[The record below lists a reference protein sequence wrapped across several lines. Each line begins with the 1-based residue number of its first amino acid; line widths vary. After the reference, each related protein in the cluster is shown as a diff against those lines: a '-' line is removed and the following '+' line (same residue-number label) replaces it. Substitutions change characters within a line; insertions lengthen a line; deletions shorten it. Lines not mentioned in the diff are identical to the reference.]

1 MKDQNPDF
9 KYLFVPELHKSKRWH
24 FHSIGVNCDKLK
36 FENSGIAKNI
46 NSIQYVILIT
56 LLNFAINN
64 SIGFIGNGNMYSKSF
79 EKKNT
84 LLHINIA

>member
-1 MKDQNPDF
+1 MDF
-9 KYLFVPELHKSKRWH
+9 AATIPY
-24 FHSIGVNCDKLK
+24 IN
-36 FENSGIAKNI
+36 NGIAKN
-46 NSIQYVILIT
+46 NASIPYVILIT

-64 SIGFIGNGNMYSKSF
+64 STGFIGSGNMYSKSF